1 MSEERE
7 LMKKR
12 GSFKG
17 RLTTFINY
25 LDALNIKTLN
35 DSDATEIQLRLG
47 KMESLYEQYD
57 EVQTRLECITED
69 VHAQFSERSEFESKY
84 YKYLAQAQSLLTKFN
99 KDNNSISSNKSTRAS
114 NNKLV
119 KLPTIR
125 LPKFSGS
132 YETWL
137 EFHDTFTSLIHSN
150 DDIDEINKFHYLRA
164 SLEGAAAV
172 VIQSIE
178 FSASNYLVAW
188 QLLCDRFDNKRLL
201 IQNHISALFNVEPIV
216 KESSLTLK
224 RLIDQLN
231 KNLRALESL
240 GEPVKHWDTLLIYIV
255 SRKLDQKT
263 FREWEEFKGREDKN
277 NYIKFDDF
285 IRFMRS
291 RADLIETIELSR
303 NNASSSFV
311 KVPKLKS
318 MVAQSPINSDT
329 DFGTRICPKC
339 KDASERAYGACV
351 YVRSLNGKDH
361 CMVRLLSAKSRVAP
375 IKPTTIPRLELCGA
389 LVGARLYDK
398 VINSLRAKI
407 SRVYCWTDS
416 TIVLG
421 WLQMLPCK
429 LQPFVRNR
437 VADILEKTDTCIW
450 RHVPTSMNPAD
461 LISRG
466 VNIST
471 LHKLDLWWSGPEFLM
486 EDSSHWPS
494 QVKHS
499 GLLPE
504 TRPDVSLGAVVDN
517 VEAILNSRP
526 LTPLSSDPADYTP
539 LTPGHFL
546 IGRPLTS
553 IAQPN
558 YQDHST
564 SHLTRFQR
572 IEQLRQHFWTRWSKE
587 YVAELQQRTKWRSC
601 KDKVQLNSLVVIKEE
616 NLPPLKWKLGR
627 IVAVH
632 PGTDGVVR
640 VADIQTSTG
649 VLRRA
654 FNRICPLPI
663 MSSG

>member
-35 DSDATEIQLRLG
+35 ESDATEIQLRLG
-47 KMESLYEQYD
+47 KIESLYEQYD

-172 VIQSIE
+172 V
-178 FSASNYLVAW
+178 
-188 QLLCDRFDNKRLL
+188 
-201 IQNHISALFNVEPIV
+201 
-216 KESSLTLK
+216 
-224 RLIDQLN
+224 
-231 KNLRALESL
+231 
-240 GEPVKHWDTLLIYIV
+240 
-255 SRKLDQKT
+255 
-263 FREWEEFKGREDKN
+263 
-277 NYIKFDDF
+277 
-285 IRFMRS
+285 
-291 RADLIETIELSR
+291 
-303 NNASSSFV
+303 
-311 KVPKLKS
+311 PKLKS

-329 DFGTRICPKC
+329 DFGTKICPKC

-351 YVRSLNGKDH
+351 YVRSLNGKD
-361 CMVRLLSAKSRVAP
+361 CGMVRLLSAKSRVAP
-375 IKPTTIPRLELCGA
+375 VKPTTIPRLELCGA

-398 VINSLRAKI
+398 
-407 SRVYCWTDS
+407 
-416 TIVLG
+416 
-421 WLQMLPCK
+421 
-429 LQPFVRNR
+429 PFVRNR

-486 EDSSHWPS
+486 EDSSRWPS

-504 TRPDVSLGAVVDN
+504 TRPDLSLGAVVDN
-517 VEAILNSRP
+517 GTLRDGLVQFERFSNYLRLVRSVAYVVR
-526 LTPLSSDPADYTP
+526 
-539 LTPGHFL
+539 L
-546 IGRPLTS
+546 I
-553 IAQPN
+553 
-558 YQDHST
+558 
-564 SHLTRFQR
+564 
-572 IEQLRQHFWTRWSKE
+572 
-587 YVAELQQRTKWRSC
+587 RSC
-601 KDKVQLNSLVVIKEE
+601 KKQSPDTKFLSEDELQDALNLIILKCQNESFPEYNLLIKEQS
-616 NLPPLKWKLGR
+616 LPKGDNFCNWKNPLKDR
-627 IVAVH
+627 C
-632 PGTDGVVR
+632 
-640 VADIQTSTG
+640 
-649 VLRRA
+649 VLKQGALNTRL
-654 FNRICPLPI
+654 CE
-663 MSSG
+663 